1 MMRFHFSTFL
11 SINILKIISVILMYR
26 KYSESASLF
35 HEKLKILNPTEEVD
49 IMLGDFNL
57 NA

>member
-1 MMRFHFSTFL
+1 
-11 SINILKIISVILMYR
+11 MYR